1 MCLRNY
7 RKYPN
12 IIWSRW
18 IGPLY
23 LTYFR
28 AGKGPTVSWSIH
40 WVRPRRERQ
49 LSYVSHVVDRDD

>member
-1 MCLRNY
+1 M
-7 RKYPN
+7 KYPN

-28 AGKGPTVSWSIH
+28 AGKGPTVAWSIH

-49 LSYVSHVVDRDD
+49 LSFASHVVDRDE